1 MIPDIRGVPWNA
13 PKSMWKMYFSREAI
27 MHFILKCPKFEQFH
41 FRFISRFKTSHVLFF
56 RNAPF
61 FYTKKFWNAPFF
73 PFSKWDRKNGAFQNF
88 LLQKNGAFRKK
99 STWLSLK
106 REMNRKWNC
115 SNLGHF
121 KIKCIWPH
129 VKNTSFTCFLG
140 HFMIP
145 RVDVKNNL
153 LMIKWYW

>member
-1 MIPDIRGVPWNA
+1 MIINNLFSKYDLRSFRSNRTITFYGTLVTCLFFEMPHFSIR
-13 PKSMWKMYFSREAI
+13 K
-27 MHFILKCPKFEQFH
+27 KFEMPH
-41 FRFISRFKTSHVLFF
+41 ISL
-56 RNAPF
+56 
-61 FYTKKFWNAPFF
+61 
-73 PFSKWDRKNGAFQNF
+73 FQNEIGKMGHF
-88 LLQKNGAFRKK
+88 KIFSYRKMGHFEKND
-99 STWLSLK
+99 TWLVLK

-145 RVDVKNNL
+145 RVFFPPSRHTLSNP
-153 LMIKWYW
+153 IQ